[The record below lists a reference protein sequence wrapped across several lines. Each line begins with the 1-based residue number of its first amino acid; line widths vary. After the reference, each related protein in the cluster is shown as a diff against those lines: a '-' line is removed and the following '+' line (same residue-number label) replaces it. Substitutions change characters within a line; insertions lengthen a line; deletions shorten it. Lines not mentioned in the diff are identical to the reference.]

1 MPIRFQADYDFNHR
15 IIRAARTRIPAI
27 DFQTAHRAQ
36 LIGLPDEEVLSV
48 AAFEGRILVSH
59 DVTTMPD
66 HFAAFT
72 AQQDSPGLLLITQS
86 LSINRAVEELVLIWS
101 ASEPEEYV
109 NTITWLPL

>member
-15 IIRAARTRIPAI
+15 IIRAVRTCVPAI

-36 LIGLPDEEVLSV
+36 LIGLPDREVLSV

-59 DVTTMPD
+59 DVTTMPS
-66 HFAAFT
+66 HFAAFIT
-72 AQQDSPGLLLITQS
+72 QQNSPGVLLIPQS
-86 LSINRAVEELVLIWS
+86 LSISRAVEDLVIIWS
-101 ASEPEEYV
+101 ASEPEEYA